1 MAGGGGDE
9 VDYDDDLDVGSNL
22 AEEDIMVRTFAD
34 FQNQEQEDE
43 IDGSPL
49 KATYNPKTPFAHCF
63 IRTSRCQIKWLGADS
78 LN

>member
-9 VDYDDDLDVGSNL
+9 VDYHADLDVGSSL
-22 AEEDIMVRTFAD
+22 AGEDIMVRTFAD

-49 KATYNPKTPFAHCF
+49 KATYDPKTPFAHCF
-63 IRTSRCQIKWLGADS
+63 IRISCC
-78 LN
+78 